1 MKITKSRLKQIIKEE
16 LRTHDKQGY
25 IEDEYEKFAERGWSL
40 NDENALLAYAG
51 LLRNLTGLSPNEHFA
66 ELAALYKEYIVP
78 ATDVP
83 HTRKAE
89 VEEELGA
96 LEAGVRTD
104 NPYQGSKEISSRK
117 ELEREISKL
126 RMLKNILD
134 QL

>member
-40 NDENALLAYAG
+40 NDEDALLAYAG

-66 ELAALYKEYIVP
+66 
-78 ATDVP
+78 
-83 HTRKAE
+83 
-89 VEEELGA
+89 ELGA